1 VHLLTLSTLSK
12 NAPHI
17 MKIVRQ
23 IVLLFFEPITC
34 SVDSSLITLPAQ
46 YEAIGGCREP
56 IYRRFFK
63 YYA

>member
-1 VHLLTLSTLSK
+1 VHSALSK

-23 IVLLFFEPITC
+23 IVLLFFELITC

-46 YEAIGGCREP
+46 YEAIWGCREA
-56 IYRRFFK
+56 IYHRIFE